1 MSASDQM
8 RAMLAQL
15 MGTNCEGEKKSKY
28 DVKFDDR
35 SVCKSFLLGCC
46 PHDIL
51 SATRMDLGECSKI
64 HDIALVADFN
74 NASKTRDYFYDVDAF
89 EHLQSFVA
97 ECDRKMEQSKKR
109 LKETQEELSE
119 EAAAKVNAIHAF
131 GEQIGT
137 KLARAEE
144 LGAEGS
150 VEESLKLMEEV
161 EALKKQKAEAEMDY
175 RNTMPASNY
184 QQQKLRVCEVCSAFL
199 GIHDNDRRLAD
210 HFGGKL
216 HVGFITLRSKLA
228 ELQQTMDERRANRER
243 ERNERKRDSPPRS
256 TSRKRSPSPSER
268 RQRDNIREQR
278 QDDGRRDDS
287 RRDDSRR
294 DDSRRDDSRRD
305 DSRRD
310 DSRRDDSRRED
321 SRRDDSRRD
330 NGRESRR
337 ERERD
342 RSRERRRHDRDDSRE
357 RRRRSRSRSQ
367 SRRSQSHRSS
377 SKHSSRR
384 SRSRSRGSRSRRS
397 RSGSRHQRDD

>member
-15 MGTNCEGEKKSKY
+15 MGTNCEGEKKSKF

-89 EHLQSFVA
+89 EHLQSFIA

-119 EAAAKVNAIHAF
+119 EAAAKVNAIHGF

-144 LGAEGS
+144 LGAQGS
-150 VEESLKLMEEV
+150 VEESLQLMEEV

-228 ELQQTMDERRANRER
+228 ELQQTMDERRVKRER
-243 ERNERKRDSPPRS
+243 ERNERPRDSPTRS
-256 TSRKRSPSPSER
+256 TSHRRSPSPSEK
-268 RQRDNIREQR
+268 RQRDNSREQR
-278 QDDGRRDDS
+278 RDESRRDES

-294 DDSRRDDSRRD
+294 DDSRRDSGRD
-305 DSRRD
+305 Q
-310 DSRRDDSRRED
+310 
-321 SRRDDSRRD
+321 
-330 NGRESRR
+330 RR

-342 RSRERRRHDRDDSRE
+342 GSRERRRHDRDDSRE
-357 RRRRSRSRSQ
+357 RRRKSRSRSRD
-367 SRRSQSHRSS
+367 RRSHSHRSG

-384 SRSRSRGSRSRRS
+384 SRSRSKGSRSRRS
-397 RSGSRHQRDD
+397 RSGSRHRRDD